1 MYFIR
6 RVTLADFASF
16 APPMSH
22 RFLRNQLS
30 TKIKALVTTP
40 HSAPPLM
47 LHLLG
52 AFHLER
58 AGTSIPLPRY
68 QRARALLAFLAVEKG
83 PHSREFLADLLW
95 PDQDSIS
102 GRENLRRMLFQ
113 LKELLQTSPLEAT
126 RTTVR
131 LPHSTAWQLD
141 VSDFMGDA
149 EPSTQADI
157 MQRLGCYQGH
167 FMQGFTLHESPP
179 FEQWMEAR
187 RTEYQSRFVALSLR
201 LADLL
206 QRSEGSASAINHAR
220 HLVCM
225 APWAEA
231 GWQCLLRLLVE
242 SGRVEEARGEL
253 ARCRAALLDELGI
266 EPSVQTLALLD
277 ACAPPAAPRMQEP
290 PERRQM
296 TVLHCELGIPD
307 ETDPEMQTQR
317 FERATQACRQVL
329 LEAGAHVAPTPGG
342 LLGYFG
348 FPLAREGD
356 ARRAAHAALECIRV
370 AKDGVA
376 NEAGGGA
383 QARIG
388 LHSGIV
394 ISQAGQASPDMAG
407 LVVGLAARVREA
419 AAPGEALMSATT
431 RRLIAHICRDEAR
444 GTLRDSLSGREIEV
458 FALLEAGARR
468 ARWAGDS
475 PLVGRTTQ
483 LAALEDALQD
493 VLACGTGRLV
503 LLSGEAGSG
512 KTRLLREFAARMTAR
527 DMPPPEVFSCLPERS
542 DKFFHPFLDWLKAAW
557 EPTLER
563 NLTGLG
569 LPAEAIPVI
578 ASLLGTDATH
588 EATFRH
594 WQAGQWS
601 KLAITALSGLLR
613 HPCGDHAPIFV
624 EDVHWSDPL
633 TRGLCIALAAATPAR
648 LVVLTTRPGF
658 DTSWLGNDT
667 LHIAL
672 PPLDEHESLAL
683 AKAALEESPLQQN
696 TLDMAQLARVVSA
709 SGGIPLFIEELV
721 RQMNEYLV
729 SGHLE
734 KPSQAAEARGELLPL
749 TLHDILQARIDSA
762 GAALPTLRLCAS
774 MGANIDAAQLA
785 LIEERAAQDV
795 LRTLETLTELGLL
808 QALAPGRFGF
818 HHALLREAAY
828 QSQTRSAQAA
838 AHQKIVHTLLQHQ
851 PDAARQDPEL
861 FAWHYTRAGEIEA
874 AIRCHAMAGGH
885 AAARSL
891 YREALSH
898 YQTALELT
906 AKLAEGA
913 PRAAL
918 EMELRL
924 GCGIPLLAL
933 HGNGSAQAID
943 NFRDT
948 LALADALSAPMGNDP
963 RLFQVYWGLWLGSS
977 SLENFH
983 LSREFGE
990 KLVALAQQGGHPN
1003 TLSHAHYALGNSL
1016 FCLGR
1021 FAEAA
1026 HQLEQGSASYDAAT
1040 ASLELGEDP
1049 LVTNLSF
1056 LSWAYWFCGR
1066 NDEALAA
1073 SRRAVARARELN
1085 HPYTLGYALVFAA
1098 ILHRLRREPEQAEIH
1113 ATEAFNLSERFGIAL
1128 WQAAALVILGWAQV
1142 MRGDPAGMNT
1152 IFNVLSMVSAIMGGV
1167 ESMFLAHLIEASHT
1181 AGMPAA
1187 GLQAV
1192 ERGLA
1197 VAELRKDWHYLAE
1210 FQRMKGELLLSQGT
1224 SAGEAAPWFAQ
1235 AAHTAAEQGSPS
1247 LQLRAAISQARCCIH
1262 EEPGKAHDLLAAAL
1276 ARLAPHTDTGD
1287 IREAL
1292 ELARCA
1298 GEHVTLVAND
1308 LLSPTAF
1315 R

>member
-1 MYFIR
+1 M
-6 RVTLADFASF
+6 
-16 APPMSH
+16 
-22 RFLRNQLS
+22 LR
-30 TKIKALVTTP
+30 
-40 HSAPPLM
+40 
-47 LHLLG
+47 LLG
-52 AFHLER
+52 TFHLEKT
-58 AGTSIPLPRY
+58 GTPIPLPRY

-95 PDQDSIS
+95 PMQDAVS

-113 LKELLQTSPLEAT
+113 LKELLQASPLEAT

-131 LPHSTAWQLD
+131 LPHGTAWRLD
-141 VSDFMGDA
+141 VAEFMGES
-149 EPSTQADI
+149 EPVHQADI
-157 MQRLGCYQGH
+157 MQRLASYRGH
-167 FMQGFTLHESPP
+167 FMYGFALDDSPP

-187 RTEYQSRFVALSLR
+187 RAEYQSRFVALSLR

-206 QRSEGSASAINHAR
+206 QRSEGSASAIGIAR
-220 HLVCM
+220 HLVLM
-225 APWAEA
+225 APWAET
-231 GWQCLLRLLVE
+231 GWQCLLRLLVDN
-242 SGRVEEARGEL
+242 GRIEEARGEL
-253 ARCRAALLDELGI
+253 TRCRAALQDELGI

-277 ACAPPAAPRMQEP
+277 ACAPPAAPRTDEV

-296 TVLHCELGIPD
+296 TVLHCELGVPD
-307 ETDPEMQTQR
+307 ETDPETQTQR

-329 LEAGAHVAPTPGG
+329 LEAGAHVTPTPGG

-356 ARRAAHAALECIRV
+356 ARRAAHAALDCIRTAADV
-370 AKDGVA
+370 GA

-419 AAPGEALMSATT
+419 AAPGEALMSAST
-431 RRLIAHICRDEAR
+431 RRLIAHICRDEAH
-444 GTLRDSLSGREIEV
+444 GKVRDSLSGREIEV
-458 FALLEAGARR
+458 FSLLEVGARR

-503 LLSGEAGSG
+503 LLSGAAGSG
-512 KTRLLREFAARMTAR
+512 KTRLLRELAAHMAAR
-527 DMPPPEVFSCLPERS
+527 DLPPPEVFSCLPERS
-542 DKFFHPFLDWLKAAW
+542 DKFFHPFLDWLKAAL
-557 EPTLER
+557 EPAIEQ
-563 NLTGLG
+563 NLSASLAALD
-569 LPAEAIPVI
+569 LPAEATPVI
-578 ASLLGTDATH
+578 ASLLGIDATH
-588 EATFRH
+588 ESTFRH

-601 KLAITALSGLLR
+601 KLAIAALSGLLR
-613 HPCGDHAPIFV
+613 HASMGSPADQTPIFV

-633 TRGLCIALAAATPAR
+633 TRELCIALAAATPGR
-648 LVVLTTRPGF
+648 LVVLTTRTGF
-658 DTSWLGNDT
+658 EAPWLGSDT

-672 PPLDEHESLAL
+672 PPLDGDESLAL
-683 AKAALEESPLQQN
+683 AKVALAENP
-696 TLDMAQLARVVSA
+696 LDMAQLARVVST
-709 SGGIPLFIEELV
+709 SGGVPLFIEELV
-721 RQMNEYLV
+721 RQM
-729 SGHLE
+729 SID
-734 KPSQAAEARGELLPL
+734 GELLPL
-749 TLHDILQARIDSA
+749 TLHDTLQARVDSA
-762 GAALPTLRLCAS
+762 GTALPTLRLCAS
-774 MGANIDAAQLA
+774 MGASVDAAQLA
-785 LIEERAAQDV
+785 LIEERATQDA

-808 QALAPGRFGF
+808 EPLAPGRFGF

-838 AHQKIVHTLLQHQ
+838 AHQKIVRALLQHQ
-851 PDAARQDPEL
+851 PDAAKQDPEL

-891 YREALSH
+891 YREALTH
-898 YQTALELT
+898 YQTALDLIE
-906 AKLAEGA
+906 KLPEGT
-913 PRAAL
+913 PSAAL
-918 EMELRL
+918 KIELRL

-948 LALADALSAPMGNDP
+948 LALAAPMGNDP

-990 KLVALAQQGGHPN
+990 KLVALAQQSRHPN

-1026 HQLEQGSASYDAAT
+1026 CELEQGTALYDAAT

-1056 LSWAYWFCGR
+1056 LSWADWFCGR
-1066 NDEALAA
+1066 HDEALAA

-1098 ILHRLRREPEQAEIH
+1098 ILHRLRREPEQAETH
-1113 ATEAFNLSERFGIAL
+1113 ATEAFNLAERFGIAL
-1128 WQAAALVILGWAQV
+1128 WQAAALVILGWSRV
-1142 MRGDPAGMNT
+1142 MRGDPEGMNT

-1167 ESMFLAHLIEASHT
+1167 ESMFLAHLIEASHA
-1181 AGMPAA
+1181 AGMPEP

-1210 FQRMKGELLLSQGT
+1210 FQRMKGELLLSQGA
-1224 SAGEAAPWFAQ
+1224 SADQAAPWFAQ

-1262 EEPGKAHDLLAAAL
+1262 AEPGKAHNLLATAL
-1276 ARLAPHTDTGD
+1276 ARLPPHTDTGD
-1287 IREAL
+1287 VREAL
-1292 ELARCA
+1292 ELAQRA
-1298 GEHVTLVAND
+1298 GEHAALISNNP
-1308 LLSPTAF
+1308 LSPADF